1 MLKKRNNY
9 TPHEKV
15 AILKRHLI
23 EMVLVSDLYDQYG
36 LHPTVSYRWQKELFE
51 NGANAFQRPH
61 DGRSGKLGKRVAEL
75 EQKLS
80 LKSCPAC

>member
-23 EMVLVSDLYDQYG
+23 EMVLVSDL
-36 LHPTVSYRWQKELFE
+36 
-51 NGANAFQRPH
+51 
-61 DGRSGKLGKRVAEL
+61 
-75 EQKLS
+75 
-80 LKSCPAC
+80 